1 MQYASGA
8 GNGMSMRYW
17 VYADKEVRGPFE
29 KEKLAALPG
38 FCAASQVCPEGSPDG
53 QNGWKAAS
61 AFPEVMAA
69 LETPAAP
76 PRPAAAPSESPLA
89 LTMRGSLIAE
99 PPEEPAARPVPA
111 AAAEESPL
119 ALTMRGSLIPEPVKK
134 PSPSPVSQAPAPV
147 SPAPRPAAVP
157 GGDGAALAAIAE
169 AQQRMA
175 ARLDSIERS
184 VAELKSLLFPGL
196 QKQ

>member
-1 MQYASGA
+1 
-8 GNGMSMRYW
+8 MRYW
-17 VYADKEVRGPFE
+17 AYIDKEVRGPFE

-38 FCAASQVCPEGSPDG
+38 FGAASQVCPEGSPDG

-69 LETPAAP
+69 LEPAP
-76 PRPAAAPSESPLA
+76 PPARPAAAPSGSPLA
-89 LTMRGSLIAE
+89 LTMRGSLVAE
-99 PPEEPAARPVPA
+99 PSEEPAARPSASPSPA
-111 AAAEESPL
+111 PAESPL
-119 ALTMRGSLIPEPVKK
+119 ALTMRGSLIPEPAVK
-134 PSPSPVSQAPAPV
+134 PAPSPVLPAPSPV
-147 SPAPRPAAVP
+147 SPAPRPAAVR
-157 GGDGAALAAIAE
+157 GDGDALAAIAE